1 MLDSNWTE
9 NNFELINAR
18 LNSALSTFSSTYGF
32 FNIKTESKI
41 PKIMNNFWDAIEYS
55 LMGGKRIRGLL
66 VIASAQAIS
75 KKDSCKNTKSIEKTG
90 QEFSQLLL
98 DAAAA
103 IECIHAF
110 SLVHDD
116 MPCMD
121 DDDLRRGHPTSHIKF
136 GEATALLVGD
146 ALQTLAFQ
154 ILTADDTFQL
164 IRFKLVKILALAS
177 GANGMAGGQAV
188 DIAVAGEK
196 IELPDLEF
204 MHRMKTGALLESAI
218 EMGSIMVDNKST
230 TNHLQLKNFAKFL
243 GLAFQ
248 IVDDLLDVTGEEKAL
263 GKKVGRDS
271 HLQKPNFVQLMG
283 IYKAKKYA
291 DNLLGN
297 ALKSIENLDASADAL
312 RMLAEKLI
320 HRVN

>member
-1 MLDSNWTE
+1 MADSNWIE

-18 LNSALSTFSSTYGF
+18 LNFAITTFSSTYGF
-32 FNIKTESKI
+32 FNQGDDSNI

-66 VIASAQAIS
+66 VLASAQAYS
-75 KKDSCKNTKSIEKTG
+75 KKDFSTNTNVLGKTE
-90 QEFSQLLL
+90 QEFFELLL

-121 DDDLRRGHPTSHIKF
+121 DDDLRRGNPTSHIKF

-154 ILTADDTFQL
+154 ILTGREAFQL
-164 IRFKLVKILALAS
+164 IRFRLVKILAQAS
-177 GANGMAGGQAV
+177 GANGMAGGQAI

-196 IELPDLEF
+196 IKLQDLEF
-204 MHRMKTGALLESAI
+204 MHSMKTGALLESAI
-218 EMGSIMVDNKST
+218 EMGSIMVDNKNN
-230 TNHLQLKNFAKFL
+230 TNNVELKNFAKFL

-248 IVDDLLDVTGEEKAL
+248 IVDDILDATGEEKTL
-263 GKKVGRDS
+263 GKKVGRDL

-283 IYKAKKYA
+283 INKARKYA
-291 DNLLGN
+291 DCLLES
-297 ALKSIENLDASADAL
+297 ALKSIKKLDASADPL